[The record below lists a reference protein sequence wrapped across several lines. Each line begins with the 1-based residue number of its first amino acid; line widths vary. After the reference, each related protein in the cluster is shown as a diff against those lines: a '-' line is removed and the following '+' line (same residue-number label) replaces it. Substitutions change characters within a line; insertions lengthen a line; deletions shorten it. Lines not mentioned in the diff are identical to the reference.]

1 MAVSQPMTEDLGK
14 LILRVTVGLLMLM
27 HGLAKITGGVSGIG
41 GMLQRVGL
49 PDELAWGA
57 YIGEVLAP
65 ILVILGFYARIGA
78 ALMVV
83 NMLFAIG
90 LAHMK
95 DVFALTPSGAW
106 ALELQGFFLACSL
119 VVALI
124 GPGRYSIN
132 RR

>member
-1 MAVSQPMTEDLGK
+1 MADDLGK
-14 LILRVTVGLLMLM
+14 LILRLTVGVLMLM
-27 HGLAKITGGVSGIG
+27 HGLPKITGGVSGIRP
-41 GMLQRVGL
+41 MLQGVGL
-49 PDELAWGA
+49 PAELAYAA

-65 ILVILGFYARIGA
+65 ILVILGFYARIGGL
-78 ALMVV
+78 LMAI
-83 NMLFAIG
+83 NMAFAI
-90 LAHMK
+90 
-95 DVFALTPSGAW
+95 ALVHRNDILKLDSSGAW